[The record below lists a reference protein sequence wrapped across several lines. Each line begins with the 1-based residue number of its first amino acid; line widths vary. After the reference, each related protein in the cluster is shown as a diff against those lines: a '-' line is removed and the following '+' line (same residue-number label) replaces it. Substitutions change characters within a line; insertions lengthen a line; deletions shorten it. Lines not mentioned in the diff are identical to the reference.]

1 MHVLSHQTGPLYE
14 FIVDRV
20 NVGIFVLNEQMQIV
34 LWNRFM
40 EIHSRRKA
48 DSAMAQNL
56 FDLFPELPRRRLE
69 RKIKNV
75 FLLKNFAF
83 TSWEQLPYLF
93 RFPHNRPVTGG
104 IDCMRQ
110 NCTMLPVKDPT
121 GNVQYVCYMLFDVTD
136 TSIYQTMLHETMGK
150 LQEASD
156 RDGLTGIFNR
166 RYIET
171 SLATALG
178 RAQRYGE
185 RLALILIDID
195 HFKQGN
201 DQHGHLAGDATI
213 RRVCQVLGAGL
224 RTADLLGRYGVTTVP
239 RERLLKRLGT
249 LLDNERVLGYVVIAP
264 ALLLLLVLVAYPF
277 CIAVSLSVQDKV
289 IGKPGIFV
297 GLGNFV
303 TLLSSQVFRQTLQN
317 SFVFTIVSVTC
328 KVVLGMALAL
338 LLNRSIRAKNFFRGA
353 VLLPW
358 IVPTALST
366 LAFLWIFDA
375 TYSII
380 NWVLLRLGIIDQ
392 GILWL
397 GKPYLAMLSVIFVNT
412 WRGMPFFAISLLA
425 GLVSIPQ
432 ELYEAAKT
440 DGAGPVAQFWYI
452 TLPMVKPV
460 LMIVILF
467 STIFTFGDF
476 NIVYVLTRG
485 GPVNSTHLFATY
497 AQQTGLMSARIGE
510 GAAVS
515 LFLFPI
521 LVVVIFLQLRFLRR
535 QEY

>member
-1 MHVLSHQTGPLYE
+1 MQVA
-14 FIVDRV
+14 DR
-20 NVGIFVLNEQMQIV
+20 I
-34 LWNRFM
+34 
-40 EIHSRRKA
+40 
-48 DSAMAQNL
+48 
-56 FDLFPELPRRRLE
+56 
-69 RKIKNV
+69 
-75 FLLKNFAF
+75 
-83 TSWEQLPYLF
+83 
-93 RFPHNRPVTGG
+93 
-104 IDCMRQ
+104 
-110 NCTMLPVKDPT
+110 
-121 GNVQYVCYMLFDVTD
+121 
-136 TSIYQTMLHETMGK
+136 
-150 LQEASD
+150 
-156 RDGLTGIFNR
+156 
-166 RYIET
+166 
-171 SLATALG
+171 
-178 RAQRYGE
+178 
-185 RLALILIDID
+185 
-195 HFKQGN
+195 
-201 DQHGHLAGDATI
+201 
-213 RRVCQVLGAGL
+213 
-224 RTADLLGRYGVTTVP
+224 TTVP
-239 RERLLKRLGT
+239 REYPLKRLRT
-249 LLDNERVLGYVVIAP
+249 FLDSEQVLGYLVIAP

-277 CIAVSLSVQDKV
+277 CIAVGLSVQDKV
-289 IGKPGIFV
+289 IGKPGVFV

-303 TLLSSQVFRQTLQN
+303 TLLQSQVFRQTLQN
-317 SFVFTIVSVTC
+317 SFVFTIASVTC

-397 GKPYLAMLSVIFVNT
+397 GKPYLAMFSVIFVNT
-412 WRGMPFFAISLLA
+412 WRGMPFFAVSLLA

-521 LVVVIFLQLRFLRR
+521 LVAVIFLQLRFLRR

>member
-1 MHVLSHQTGPLYE
+1 MQVA
-14 FIVDRV
+14 DR
-20 NVGIFVLNEQMQIV
+20 I
-34 LWNRFM
+34 
-40 EIHSRRKA
+40 
-48 DSAMAQNL
+48 
-56 FDLFPELPRRRLE
+56 
-69 RKIKNV
+69 
-75 FLLKNFAF
+75 
-83 TSWEQLPYLF
+83 
-93 RFPHNRPVTGG
+93 
-104 IDCMRQ
+104 
-110 NCTMLPVKDPT
+110 
-121 GNVQYVCYMLFDVTD
+121 
-136 TSIYQTMLHETMGK
+136 
-150 LQEASD
+150 
-156 RDGLTGIFNR
+156 
-166 RYIET
+166 
-171 SLATALG
+171 
-178 RAQRYGE
+178 
-185 RLALILIDID
+185 
-195 HFKQGN
+195 
-201 DQHGHLAGDATI
+201 
-213 RRVCQVLGAGL
+213 
-224 RTADLLGRYGVTTVP
+224 TTVP
-239 RERLLKRLGT
+239 REHPLKRLRT
-249 LLDNERVLGYVVIAP
+249 LLDNEQVLGYLVIAP

-289 IGKPGIFV
+289 IGKPGVFV

-303 TLLSSQVFRQTLQN
+303 TLLQSQVFRQTLQN
-317 SFVFTIVSVTC
+317 SFVFTIASVTC

-380 NWVLLRLGIIDQ
+380 NWALLRLGIIDQ

-485 GPVNSTHLFATY
+485 GPVNSTHLFE
-497 AQQTGLMSARIGE
+497 IGR
-510 GAAVS
+510 AHV
-515 LFLFPI
+515 
-521 LVVVIFLQLRFLRR
+521 
-535 QEY
+535 

>member
-1 MHVLSHQTGPLYE
+1 MQVA
-14 FIVDRV
+14 DR
-20 NVGIFVLNEQMQIV
+20 I
-34 LWNRFM
+34 
-40 EIHSRRKA
+40 
-48 DSAMAQNL
+48 
-56 FDLFPELPRRRLE
+56 
-69 RKIKNV
+69 
-75 FLLKNFAF
+75 
-83 TSWEQLPYLF
+83 
-93 RFPHNRPVTGG
+93 
-104 IDCMRQ
+104 
-110 NCTMLPVKDPT
+110 
-121 GNVQYVCYMLFDVTD
+121 
-136 TSIYQTMLHETMGK
+136 
-150 LQEASD
+150 
-156 RDGLTGIFNR
+156 
-166 RYIET
+166 
-171 SLATALG
+171 
-178 RAQRYGE
+178 
-185 RLALILIDID
+185 
-195 HFKQGN
+195 
-201 DQHGHLAGDATI
+201 
-213 RRVCQVLGAGL
+213 
-224 RTADLLGRYGVTTVP
+224 TTVP
-239 RERLLKRLGT
+239 REHPLKRLRT
-249 LLDNERVLGYVVIAP
+249 FLDNEQVLGYLVIAP

-289 IGKPGIFV
+289 IGKPGVFV

-303 TLLSSQVFRQTLQN
+303 TLLQSQVFRQTLQN
-317 SFVFTIVSVTC
+317 SFVFTITSVAC

-380 NWVLLRLGIIDQ
+380 NWALLRLGIIDQ

>member
-1 MHVLSHQTGPLYE
+1 MHALSHQTGPLYE

-48 DSAMAQNL
+48 DSVMAQNL

-121 GNVQYVCYMLFDVTD
+121 GNVQYVCCMLFDVTD

-195 HFKQGN
+195 HFKQVN

-213 RRVCQVLGAGL
+213 RRVCQVLGDGL
-224 RTADLLGRYGVTTVP
+224 RTADLLGRYGGEEFLLIVPQTAGAGAIVLAERLRQAVANTPVAYNDLTLQVTISLGVTTL
-239 RERLLKRLGT
+239 R
-249 LLDNERVLGYVVIAP
+249 
-264 ALLLLLVLVAYPF
+264 
-277 CIAVSLSVQDKV
+277 QDTTHYEQM
-289 IGKPGIFV
+289 
-297 GLGNFV
+297 LHE
-303 TLLSSQVFRQTLQN
+303 
-317 SFVFTIVSVTC
+317 
-328 KVVLGMALAL
+328 AD
-338 LLNRSIRAKNFFRGA
+338 
-353 VLLPW
+353 
-358 IVPTALST
+358 TALYCSKSSGRNCVH
-366 LAFLWIFDA
+366 IF
-375 TYSII
+375 
-380 NWVLLRLGIIDQ
+380 
-392 GILWL
+392 
-397 GKPYLAMLSVIFVNT
+397 
-412 WRGMPFFAISLLA
+412 MPSGPSRSAAS
-425 GLVSIPQ
+425 
-432 ELYEAAKT
+432 EA
-440 DGAGPVAQFWYI
+440 
-452 TLPMVKPV
+452 
-460 LMIVILF
+460 
-467 STIFTFGDF
+467 
-476 NIVYVLTRG
+476 
-485 GPVNSTHLFATY
+485 
-497 AQQTGLMSARIGE
+497 
-510 GAAVS
+510 
-515 LFLFPI
+515 
-521 LVVVIFLQLRFLRR
+521 
-535 QEY
+535 

>member
-1 MHVLSHQTGPLYE
+1 
-14 FIVDRV
+14 
-20 NVGIFVLNEQMQIV
+20 MQV
-34 LWNRFM
+34 
-40 EIHSRRKA
+40 A
-48 DSAMAQNL
+48 
-56 FDLFPELPRRRLE
+56 
-69 RKIKNV
+69 
-75 FLLKNFAF
+75 
-83 TSWEQLPYLF
+83 
-93 RFPHNRPVTGG
+93 
-104 IDCMRQ
+104 
-110 NCTMLPVKDPT
+110 
-121 GNVQYVCYMLFDVTD
+121 
-136 TSIYQTMLHETMGK
+136 
-150 LQEASD
+150 
-156 RDGLTGIFNR
+156 
-166 RYIET
+166 
-171 SLATALG
+171 
-178 RAQRYGE
+178 E
-185 RLALILIDID
+185 RL
-195 HFKQGN
+195 
-201 DQHGHLAGDATI
+201 
-213 RRVCQVLGAGL
+213 
-224 RTADLLGRYGVTTVP
+224 TTVP

-249 LLDNERVLGYVVIAP
+249 LLDNEQVLGYVVIAP

-432 ELYEAAKT
+432 ELYEAART

>member
-1 MHVLSHQTGPLYE
+1 MQAA
-14 FIVDRV
+14 DR
-20 NVGIFVLNEQMQIV
+20 
-34 LWNRFM
+34 
-40 EIHSRRKA
+40 
-48 DSAMAQNL
+48 
-56 FDLFPELPRRRLE
+56 
-69 RKIKNV
+69 
-75 FLLKNFAF
+75 
-83 TSWEQLPYLF
+83 
-93 RFPHNRPVTGG
+93 
-104 IDCMRQ
+104 
-110 NCTMLPVKDPT
+110 
-121 GNVQYVCYMLFDVTD
+121 
-136 TSIYQTMLHETMGK
+136 
-150 LQEASD
+150 
-156 RDGLTGIFNR
+156 LT
-166 RYIET
+166 
-171 SLATALG
+171 
-178 RAQRYGE
+178 
-185 RLALILIDID
+185 
-195 HFKQGN
+195 
-201 DQHGHLAGDATI
+201 TI
-213 RRVCQVLGAGL
+213 
-224 RTADLLGRYGVTTVP
+224 P
-239 RERLLKRLGT
+239 RERFIKRLKA
-249 LLDNERVLGYVVIAP
+249 LLENEQILGYLVIAP

-277 CIAVSLSVQDKV
+277 CIAIGLSMQDKV
-289 IGKPGIFV
+289 VGKPGVFV

-303 TLLSSQVFRQTLQN
+303 TLWQSQVFRQTLQN

-328 KVVLGMALAL
+328 KIVLGMALAL

-353 VLLPW
+353 ILLPW

-397 GKPYLAMLSVIFVNT
+397 GKPYLAMFSIIVVNT
-412 WRGMPFFAISLLA
+412 WRGMPFFAISILA

-440 DGAGPVAQFWYI
+440 DGAGPVAQFWHI
-452 TLPMVKPV
+452 TLPLVKPV
-460 LMIVILF
+460 LMIVVLF
-467 STIFTFGDF
+467 STIFTFSDF

-497 AQQTGLMSARIGE
+497 AYQTGLMSARIGE